1 MKSIKAEYLP
11 GGAKRQELLDQV
23 PGYLAS
29 PGADQGTKHMFCLD
43 VLKLTET
50 EYLEALNKATNGG
63 VVEVSMELNT
73 TAPEF
78 KIIEDN
84 KDEPDLKTAQD
95 FVGGMVECIT
105 FPNGDVL
112 IVNEEGKLMS
122 LPLNPEGT
130 ALWRSTFTK
139 DKYAFGYDDWV
150 SGPAIL
156 IKHKALKNWA

>member
-1 MKSIKAEYLP
+1 
-11 GGAKRQELLDQV
+11 
-23 PGYLAS
+23 
-29 PGADQGTKHMFCLD
+29 
-43 VLKLTET
+43 
-50 EYLEALNKATNGG
+50 
-63 VVEVSMELNT
+63 MELNT

-78 KIIEDN
+78 KIIKDN

-139 DKYAFGYDDWV
+139 DKYAYIYHY
-150 SGPAIL
+150 S
-156 IKHKALKNWA
+156 